1 MVSPSWDMFESPMLA
16 NKKKPMEEEPQSEE
30 MKMEQEPLP
39 EQEGSWGNFQSPETY
54 QGEPDPTED
63 ESSLDWLTRNIA
75 ANASRAG
82 ESYFGRYG
90 DVEKITRNVLK
101 AAPNFLKKHPML
113 GGISLLGRAIHDLV
127 GQEKWEQIVG
137 EQHLPTTEDLKKG
150 MTEATGEYLEPKTK
164 REKRVQE
171 LSSDIGSVLPGPG
184 FGKLPPNATRFL
196 VNNLG
201 IPAAAN
207 AVKNV
212 VEDLGFGEDKA
223 NMAKGATWIS
233 LFLSRNI
240 NGAKYASNLM
250 NEGRNGIPNT
260 VQVDV
265 PRLQSR
271 LQQVSNNPMLLHAD
285 PRSALAREQVA
296 NIQRDLAN
304 GQTSVRALM
313 TSYDGL
319 NAAKRNRGL
328 FELNRS
334 DRNFAKRAIDE
345 VRNAIRDEIMEAGKA
360 HPDALKSWRSG
371 IQAWATIHKSRAI
384 TNTVEDWAK
393 GPYAKILTGPLAG
406 IFGVGTYAGLKK
418 PLLAIPAAGALPA
431 AYKGAQTLYR
441 IWQDPN
447 LAHYY
452 WQALGNAA
460 RENAPEFIKNYL
472 KLEKGLEKDKSKS
485 VKKKAKSNND

>member
-1 MVSPSWDMFESPMLA
+1 MVSPTWDMFESPMSA
-16 NKKKPMEEEPQSEE
+16 KKNVSQNVPQDEEKQLESEPQV
-30 MKMEQEPLP
+30 EQEA
-39 EQEGSWGNFQSPETY
+39 SWGNFQSPETY
-54 QGEPDPTED
+54 QGEPDPIE
-63 ESSLDWLTRNIA
+63 EEGGLGWLTRNIA

-101 AAPNFLKKHPML
+101 AAPGFLKKHPML
-113 GGISLLGRAIHDLV
+113 GGISLLGRAIHDLI

-137 EQHLPTTEDLKKG
+137 EQQLPTTDVLKQA

-164 REKRVQE
+164 GEKRFQE
-171 LSSDIGSVLPGPG
+171 FSSDVGSVLPGPG
-184 FGKLPPNATRFL
+184 FGRIPPNATRFL

-207 AVKNV
+207 AVKNA

-223 NMAKGATWIS
+223 NMAKGATWLA
-233 LFLSRNI
+233 LFLSRNV
-240 NGAKYASNLM
+240 NGAQHASQLM
-250 NEGRNGIPNT
+250 NQGRNGIPNT
-260 VQVDV
+260 VQIDV
-265 PRLQSR
+265 PRLQQR
-271 LQQVSNNPMLLHAD
+271 LQQVSNNPLLLHAD
-285 PRSALAREQVA
+285 PRSALAREQIS

-304 GQTSVRALM
+304 GQTSVRSLM

-334 DRNFAKRAIDE
+334 DRNFARRAIDE
-345 VRNAIRDEIMEAGKA
+345 VRNAVRDEIMDAGHA
-360 HPDALKSWRSG
+360 YPDALNSWRSG
-371 IQAWATIHKSRAI
+371 IQAWSTIHRSRAI
-384 TNTVEDWAK
+384 TNTIEDWAK

-418 PLLAIPAAGALPA
+418 PLVALPLAGTVPA
-431 AYKGAQTLYR
+431 AYKGIQTLYR

-485 VKKKAKSNND
+485 VKKKSKAYNE